1 MSKKPKVI
9 LCPYCGNT
17 QTQPDDRCAGCG
29 GYFDQL
35 SLKVTQQH
43 MGPWF
48 IRDRHNPFRPGCTY
62 DVLVKQIQKGKI
74 TPTTILR
81 GPTTRQYWSVA
92 RHVPGVAHRLGYCH
106 ACGARVE
113 PTDQTCS
120 HCGESFFAPQIRDN
134 LGLAPIDPQFMRQV
148 EAMHAGQPIPGSS
161 PQPTRAESGDSG
173 GPAVDQP
180 RPTLSG
186 SAILRSLRDREQ
198 PDAAQP
204 PSAADSLGTEPTGR
218 SQRDAMDWM
227 AGRADEKPDDL
238 ESASQQLYGSSGQ
251 GLSGLTWVL
260 IAMNALLF
268 VGIII
273 AVIVVMARADADP
286 ATPGQGAPTAP
297 AESSGDTGQT
307 GVTGNSDHEGGP
319 GADTDA
325 AQADAA
331 IGDTMPGQ
339 AAVDQA
345 NPPAV
350 QAPQPGLPGPG
361 DPIIPPAE
369 PGPSVWEQAHDRA
382 AALEEADQLDQ
393 ALDLLMQIQDRAPAE
408 EKPASLD
415 RDIQRLQEKINR
427 REVEAYFGFGQQR
440 PTRLPGLT
448 DRPGGELSP
457 AGEPDNIF
465 DFDDSVTDA
474 QRQQG
479 NWDSRFAEAL
489 ELENKQEL
497 RHALRIMLS
506 LADQA
511 PTPDKQRELNAA
523 IDRVRGKLD
532 ARNSNSASNGAVDA

>member
-74 TPTTILR
+74 TATTIIR

-92 RHVPGVAHRLGYCH
+92 RHVPGVAHQLGYCH
-106 ACGARVE
+106 ACGTHVQAS
-113 PTDQTCS
+113 DQTCS
-120 HCGESFFAPQIRDN
+120 HCGESFFAPQLRDN

-148 EAMHAGQPIPGSS
+148 EAMHAGQPIPGST
-161 PQPTRAESGDSG
+161 PQPTRADSGDSG

-198 PDAAQP
+198 AEASGEAEAQT
-204 PSAADSLGTEPTGR
+204 LGSGASRPR
-218 SQRDAMDWM
+218 RDAMDWM

-238 ESASQQLYGSSGQ
+238 ESASQQLYGSSGG
-251 GLSGLTWVL
+251 GLSGLTWLL

-273 AVIVVMARADADP
+273 AVIVVMAQADGDEPTQNQAPPTEPTEQPDP
-286 ATPGQGAPTAP
+286 AAAGTPGDVTGSGAAASSVDTTPGQTDAQDAEASVAQAGQPESPPTAQP
-297 AESSGDTGQT
+297 
-307 GVTGNSDHEGGP
+307 
-319 GADTDA
+319 
-325 AQADAA
+325 
-331 IGDTMPGQ
+331 IL
-339 AAVDQA
+339 
-345 NPPAV
+345 PPAN
-350 QAPQPGLPGPG
+350 
-361 DPIIPPAE
+361 

-382 AALEEADQLDQ
+382 AALEDAGQLDQ
-393 ALDLLMQIQDRAPAE
+393 ALDLLMRIQDRAPAD

-415 RDIQRLQEKINR
+415 RDIQRLREKINR
-427 REVEAYFGFGQQR
+427 REVEAYFGFGEQR
-440 PTRLPGLT
+440 QTPLPGLK

-457 AGEPDNIF
+457 SDEPDNIF
-465 DFDDSVTDA
+465 DFDDAVTDG

-489 ELENKQEL
+489 DLESRQEL
-497 RHALRIMLS
+497 RQALRIMVGLV
-506 LADQA
+506 DQA
-511 PTPDKQRELNAA
+511 PTAEKRRELDAA
-523 IDRVRGKLD
+523 IDRIRGKLD
-532 ARNSNSASNGAVDA
+532 ARDNSSATPGPVDA